1 MKNVLKANS
10 ENINTA
16 IEVLKSGGNVVIPTE
31 TVYGLA
37 GIGNNEKAI
46 AGIYNIKNRP
56 QFNPLIAHC
65 ENVEMVKQIAVV
77 DEASENLLNHFNNG
91 NLTVVLPRLEN
102 TELSKLGCAGLDTV
116 AVRIP
121 NHKTALEIIKGCGF
135 PLFAPSANISGGISP
150 TKAEHAHDSLGEAVE
165 IIIDGGDCACGLES
179 TIIDLTGEIAILR
192 TGIITKD
199 ELEKYLGQTIGEKTF
214 AKGNNPVAP
223 GQLKS
228 HYKPNKKL
236 SMNVEKPNDKQCY
249 IGYGMYQSDFLNLS
263 VNGDLLETA
272 SNLFDALHKADKSN
286 YNEIAV
292 APIPN
297 TGIGIAINDKLNR
310 ASTEE

>member
-1 MKNVLKANS
+1 MKNIFKNNP
-10 ENINTA
+10 ENINNA
-16 IEVLKSGGNVVIPTE
+16 ISVLKSGGNVVIPTE

-37 GIGNNEKAI
+37 GIGNNDKAI

-65 ENVEMVKQIAVV
+65 CDLEMIKQIAVLDQV
-77 DEASENLLNHFNNG
+77 AQGLLNHFNRG
-91 NLTVVLPRLEN
+91 NLTVVLPRLDG

-121 NHKTALEIIKGCGF
+121 NHETALKIIKGSGF
-135 PLFAPSANISGGISP
+135 PLFAPSANASGGISP
-150 TKAEHAHDSLGEAVE
+150 TKAEHSYDSLGEAVE
-165 IIIDGGDCACGLES
+165 MIIDGGDCKCGLES
-179 TIIDLTGEIAILR
+179 TIIDLTGEVSILR
-192 TGIITKD
+192 AGIVTKD
-199 ELEKYLGQTIGEKTF
+199 ELEKYFGETIGEKTF
-214 AKGNNPVAP
+214 AKGNNPIAP

-236 SMNVEKPNDKQCY
+236 SINVEKPNDKQCY
-249 IGYGMYQSDFLNLS
+249 IGYGNFKSDFVNLS
-263 VNGDLLETA
+263 ENADLLETA
-272 SNLFDALHKADKSN
+272 TNLFDALHKADKSD
-286 YNEIAV
+286 YDEIAV

-297 TGIGIAINDKLNR
+297 TGIGIAINDKLQR

>member
-1 MKNVLKANS
+1 MKNIFKNTA

-16 IEVLKSGGNVVIPTE
+16 ISILKSGGNVVIPTE

-46 AGIYNIKNRP
+46 ASIYDIKNRP

-65 ENVEMVKQIAVV
+65 CDLEMVKQIAVV
-77 DEASENLLNHFNNG
+77 DEVAEGLLNHFNSG
-91 NLTVVLPRLEN
+91 NLTVVLPRLDN
-102 TELSKLGCAGLDTV
+102 TKLSKLGCAGLDTV

-121 NHKTALEIIKGCGF
+121 AHETALKIIKGCEF
-135 PLFAPSANISGGISP
+135 PLFAPSANTSGGISP
-150 TKAEHAHDSLGEAVE
+150 TKAEHTYDSLGEAVE
-165 IIIDGGDCACGLES
+165 MIIDGGDCKCGLES

-192 TGIITKD
+192 AGIITKE
-199 ELEKYLGQTIGEKTF
+199 ELEKHFGKTIGEKTF
-214 AKGNNPVAP
+214 AKGNNPIAP

-236 SMNVEKPNDKQCY
+236 SINVEKPDDKQCY
-249 IGYGMYQSDFLNLS
+249 IGYCDFKSDFVNLS
-263 VNGDLLETA
+263 VDGDLLEVA
-272 SNLFDALHKADKSN
+272 GNLFDALHKADKSH
-286 YNEIAV
+286 YDEIAV

-297 TGIGIAINDKLNR
+297 TGIGIAINDKLKR
-310 ASTEE
+310 ASTES